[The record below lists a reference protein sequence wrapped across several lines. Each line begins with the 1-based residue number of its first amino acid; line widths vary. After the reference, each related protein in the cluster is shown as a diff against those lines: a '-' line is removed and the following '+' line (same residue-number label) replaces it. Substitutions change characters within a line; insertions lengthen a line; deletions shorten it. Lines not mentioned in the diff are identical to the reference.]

1 MENEAIDKL
10 INASF
15 SEALIYLR
23 RKIQIFSISVNG
35 CFKGLDGII
44 VSITYKLSVAKT
56 ATTEWYLRWGSSSK
70 KVLKSLF
77 YDFGSISLFYL
88 Y

>member
-1 MENEAIDKL
+1 MENESIDKH

-35 CFKGLDGII
+35 FFKGLDGII
-44 VSITYKLSVAKT
+44 VSMTHKLSVAKT
-56 ATTEWYLRWGSSSK
+56 ATI
-70 KVLKSLF
+70 V
-77 YDFGSISLFYL
+77 
-88 Y
+88 